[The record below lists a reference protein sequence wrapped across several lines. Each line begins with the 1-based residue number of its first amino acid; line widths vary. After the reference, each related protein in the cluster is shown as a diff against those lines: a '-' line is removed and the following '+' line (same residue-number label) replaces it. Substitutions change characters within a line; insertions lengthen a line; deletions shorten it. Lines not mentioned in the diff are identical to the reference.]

1 MDRLNLKSPCILPNT
16 NTGNGAQFIQT
27 FRFGNGHEVPI
38 YNVENEAAFNQ
49 LIGYAKYLNANYGSV
64 YYRGVNALYDN
75 VRPSIMRKRSRGIAE
90 DLTSLIHNIN
100 DNDKLKR
107 SLHLLSYQKPQNRTD
122 YNVHNNNKKIKRNN
136 KYRIEALLQH
146 YCGFTRFLDVVD
158 NHWIALWMGLHDF
171 HECGEGS
178 KYVSCIKREVLPI
191 DILFYLNGKNSRA
204 DVPDEEF
211 PDKCYEYILLMA
223 FPEEGGASINGV
235 YETQEFVLVDL
246 RKALP
251 SFYLR
256 PHAQHA
262 LVMRRRDRGEDSYD
276 ASYYDMASQ
285 VVGIIRVRID
295 IADKWVGNGI
305 LVKKDNMFPLPSIDA
320 GYNSLLKNSVFKH
333 PFEIKK
339 YF

>member
-1 MDRLNLKSPCILPNT
+1 MAKLYLNNPTVLPNS
-16 NTGNGAQFIQT
+16 NTGNGAKFIRT
-27 FRFGNGHEVPI
+27 FRFTIGHEVPI

-64 YYRGVNALYDN
+64 YYRGIDSLYDN
-75 VRPSIMRKRSRGIAE
+75 VRPSIMRRRTWGVAD
-90 DLTSLIHNIN
+90 DLNALISEIN
-100 DNDKLKR
+100 DHPILKNSLKLMCCQKSRNKR
-107 SLHLLSYQKPQNRTD
+107 D
-122 YNVHNNNKKIKRNN
+122 EEDNKKFKRNN

-171 HECGEGS
+171 NKCGEGG
-178 KYVSCIKREVLPI
+178 KYINCVKREVLPI
-191 DILFYLNGKNSRA
+191 DVLFYTNGMPPRSGISEN
-204 DVPDEEF
+204 DF

-223 FPEEGGASINGV
+223 FPEEGGSSVNGV
-235 YETQEFVLVDL
+235 YETKEFALVDL

-251 SFYLR
+251 SIYLR

-262 LVMRRRDRGEDSYD
+262 LVMRRRDKGETSLM

-285 VVGIIRVRID
+285 VVGIIQVRID
-295 IADKWVGNGI
+295 IADKWIGDGK
-305 LVKKDNMFPLPSIDA
+305 LVRKENMFPLPSIDA
-320 GYNSLLKNSVFKH
+320 GYNSLLKNEVFKY
-333 PFEIKK
+333 PFEIVK